1 MKEME
6 HPKEPVKL
14 NHVDNID
21 NIDNIDNTDQA
32 PLKIFKPKPGSVIP
46 AKRRL
51 VKVLAVVRLA
61 RICSASA
68 DHSIT
73 PSSSTS
79 T

>member
-6 HPKEPVKL
+6 HPMEPVNL
-14 NHVDNID
+14 NHID
-21 NIDNIDNTDQA
+21 NIDNIDKTDQA

-51 VKVLAVVRLA
+51 IKVLAVVRLA
-61 RICSASA
+61 RIFSASA
-68 DHSIT
+68 DHNIT